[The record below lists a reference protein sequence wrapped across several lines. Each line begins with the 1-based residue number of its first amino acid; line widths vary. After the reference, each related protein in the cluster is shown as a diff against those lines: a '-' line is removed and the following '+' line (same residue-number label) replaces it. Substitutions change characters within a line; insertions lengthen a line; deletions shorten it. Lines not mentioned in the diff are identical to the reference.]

1 MVNVQLCHLPSF
13 AFTFQLLGIIST
25 PKLAVHTS
33 LILKIFSGS
42 FNQFILLIYSCPLCH
57 LPFAINLILNLSNN
71 ILYLVI

>member
-13 AFTFQLLGIIST
+13 TFTFQLLGIIST

-33 LILKIFSGS
+33 LILKIF
-42 FNQFILLIYSCPLCH
+42 QAVLISLFTN
-57 LPFAINLILNLSNN
+57 LQLSTLQFAINLIVNLSND